1 MGRTACREGT
11 ETEIELGF
19 EKKFDKEKNLV
30 SESKSFWKE
39 IESDVQIKFD
49 LEFDSVNNV
58 ITNLLEINGLNLSL
72 QLL

>member
-1 MGRTACREGT
+1 MGRSACREGT

-49 LEFDSVNNV
+49 LILCKQCHYKSV
-58 ITNLLEINGLNLSL
+58 GD
-72 QLL
+72 